1 MSLDRNETGEKM
13 LSLTLSMY
21 DRSRR
26 AAVRLPASTTVGEL
40 LTQCAERWQL
50 PVTTFAFRDVQT
62 NCLLLES
69 EELGLAGVQDGAELQ
84 LFPLLEGGLR

>member
-1 MSLDRNETGEKM
+1 MNPQDTEQPM

-26 AAVRLPASTTVGEL
+26 AAVRLPANTTVGEL
-40 LTQCAERWQL
+40 LAQCTERWQL
-50 PVTTFAFRDVQT
+50 PVTTFAFRDVAT

-69 EELGLAGVQDGAELQ
+69 EELATAGVKYGAELQ
-84 LFPLLEGGLR
+84 IFPLLEGGAAR